1 MKALPALT
9 ASPWPQKAK
18 KTYQKHCN
26 NRPSGKE
33 RRKVSTLSG
42 GEKQSCAIEHCY
54 LDGANI
60 LILDEPTKKLDAEN
74 TMSNL
79 ESIVVNATDFLLP
92 YYADG
97 ITNATRKTTYSA
109 YSDQIFSIGSKPA
122 AAGGVLMMTLI
133 ATIASLWKVTKSI
146 PGSPQG
152 GVIPKCFGFSWHK
165 SNSTASMKNGSAEAE
180 PFLLHWLIR
189 RTS

>member
-1 MKALPALT
+1 M
-9 ASPWPQKAK
+9 
-18 KTYQKHCN
+18 
-26 NRPSGKE
+26 RPSGKE

-42 GEKQSCAIEHCY
+42 GEKKSCAIARCY

-60 LILDEPTKKLDAEN
+60 LILDEPTKKLDSEN

-97 ITNATRKTTYSA
+97 ITNATRKATYSA
-109 YSDQIFSIGSKPA
+109 YSDQILSIGSKPA
-122 AAGGVLMMTLI
+122 AGCALIMTLI
-133 ATIASLWKVTKSI
+133 ATIASLRKVSKSI

-165 SNSTASMKNGSAEAE
+165 SNSTASMKKGSAEAE